1 MAEDIAPGSA
11 IYHIGLIRRGGR
23 PMSERFVEQHAEGQT
38 PAYSMTHE
46 QLSRELSYRAALSI
60 AARLGKSGVLSASEL
75 KHTEQ

>member
-1 MAEDIAPGSA
+1 
-11 IYHIGLIRRGGR
+11 
-23 PMSERFVEQHAEGQT
+23 MSERFVEQHAEGQT

-75 KHTEQ
+75 KHTEQLLRRKFSPPWGGLIR

>member
-1 MAEDIAPGSA
+1 
-11 IYHIGLIRRGGR
+11 
-23 PMSERFVEQHAEGQT
+23 MSERFVEQHAEGQT

-75 KHTEQ
+75 KHTVQLLRRKFSPPWGGLIR